1 MTDNHTPASRPP
13 PWREFYQGGS
23 PEAEWEHFRQ
33 LASAIVDVQRDNQQN
48 SGRPAL
54 RRTFH
59 AKIVVGVDNAEL
71 ARQPQPG
78 PPPGLRRQRPQLA
91 GQYGQACPSRGSRP
105 VAARDQLIVKRP
117 KCAASHRDGANH

>member
-59 AKIVVGVDNAEL
+59 AKIVVGVDHP
-71 ARQPQPG
+71 RPV
-78 PPPGLRRQRPQLA
+78 RRQRPQLA